1 VVFILG
7 LTGCVLSLTIKQ
19 MRILRAESSLLACD
33 CELRNHLLP
42 SASSLPVFN
51 RLSSMGVPRISYVE
65 DLNSTVWFGMTRRF
79 RFAHAGVPSF
89 LSFFPDDLDVQLLL
103 SGLHP

>member
-1 VVFILG
+1 
-7 LTGCVLSLTIKQ
+7 
-19 MRILRAESSLLACD
+19 
-33 CELRNHLLP
+33 
-42 SASSLPVFN
+42 
-51 RLSSMGVPRISYVE
+51 MGVPRISYVE